1 MKGQFLTEIKPGI
14 KIEFVISAE
23 KHNGLDRS
31 NPHSSVSGSQV
42 SLDSG
47 CSGSSSGGLEKSAV
61 ARLAKAGALLTASW
75 ASSWDRDMLCSALST
90 NSASATTSATTTG
103 QPSKAEAQSNEG
115 GECMKTSVTIED
127 FRNNESEAFH
137 HKKGAKAVT
146 QNTTDEGQ
154 KRDLLW

>member
-1 MKGQFLTEIKPGI
+1 M
-14 KIEFVISAE
+14 
-23 KHNGLDRS
+23 
-31 NPHSSVSGSQV
+31 

-75 ASSWDRDMLCSALST
+75 ASSWDRELLCSALST
-90 NSASATTSATTTG
+90 TSAG

-146 QNTTDEGQ
+146 QNTNEEGQ
-154 KRDLLW
+154 NRNLIW